1 MRQLMNWCFFG
12 ILCVFSLNGYSQNTT
27 VGARLDKSSI
37 LLGDQTTL
45 RLSASVP
52 ANGKIEFPLL
62 SDTISSKVQI
72 VDIGKL
78 DTLKDASGRWVI
90 SRAYTITAFDA
101 GVQTIPAFKFTGP
114 DGLLLTDPIPL
125 QVQEVKVDTTKGVFD
140 IKQPMTVKYG
150 LMDWLRDNWGWV
162 LIEILLPFLLV
173 AIWLYY
179 RKRKKVKSVIVEIK
193 PPIPPDEAAINRLK
207 ALKDKKLWQQEE
219 VKQYHSELTDI
230 LREYLEKRF
239 NIPAMEQ
246 TSEEIF
252 SSIKDQD
259 ITPQNKEILKEI
271 LLLSDLVKFA
281 KQKPQAED
289 NEKSIENALVFVSA
303 SRMVNPPENKIQQD
317 DELN

>member
-1 MRQLMNWCFFG
+1 MNWCFFG
-12 ILCVFSLNGYSQNTT
+12 MLCVFSLNGYSQNTT
-27 VGARLDKSSI
+27 AGARLDKSSI

-45 RLSASVP
+45 RLSVSLP
-52 ANGKIEFPLL
+52 ANGKIEFPIL
-62 SDTISSKVQI
+62 SDTISAKVQI

-78 DTLKDASGRWVI
+78 DTVKDASGRWVI

-101 GVQTIPAFKFTGP
+101 GVQTIPAFKFIGP
-114 DGLLLTDPIPL
+114 DGQLLTDPIPL

-150 LMDWLRDNWGWV
+150 FMDWLKDNWGLLLAETLLPIV
-162 LIEILLPFLLV
+162 LIG
-173 AIWLYY
+173 IWLYY
-179 RKRKKVKSVIVEIK
+179 RKHKKVKPVIVEVK
-193 PPIPPDEAAINRLK
+193 PAIPADLTAINKLH
-207 ALKDKKLWQQEE
+207 ALRDKKLWQQEE

-230 LREYLEKRF
+230 LREYLEQRF

-252 SSIKDQD
+252 GSIKDRD
-259 ITPQNKEILKEI
+259 ITPQNKEILREI

-289 NEKSIENALVFVSA
+289 NEQSIENALAFVSA
-303 SRMVNPPENKIQQD
+303 SRIVNPPENKIQQD